1 MRSLIAMLLL
11 VAAAPAF
18 AQGGAA
24 WPNKAVRVI
33 IPYPPGG
40 GAEAAARFLANHF
53 TQAFGQSFVID
64 NRPGGNT
71 VIGAEAAA
79 KSAPDGYTL
88 FLTGGSTMSVQ
99 PLVFAGKLPFDPLGD
114 FAPVTMVSHF
124 PFFLLVPASLQVNT
138 LAELVAYAK
147 ARPGQISYASNGSG
161 TMAHLGM
168 EMLKQS
174 TGMDLL
180 HVPYKGFAPALPD
193 LLSGR
198 IGVMMAD
205 LAPVG
210 QQVRAGSLKVLA
222 ATSAQRSGFLPEVP
236 SVAELGNPGYE
247 IDVWFG
253 LFAPAKTAP
262 DIVSRLNVEA
272 RRYLTSPEAKDA
284 YGKVGHEPLYSAPD
298 AARARIV
305 QEQKAFAKA
314 VKDANL
320 KPE

>member
-1 MRSLIAMLLL
+1 MRKFLAVLLL
-11 VAAAPAF
+11 SLAGSAF
-18 AQGGAA
+18 GQA
-24 WPNKAVRVI
+24 WPTKPVRVI
-33 IPYPPGG
+33 VPFPPGG
-40 GAEAAARFLANHF
+40 GAEAAARFLASHF
-53 TQAFGQSFVID
+53 TQVFGQSFVID

-71 VIGAEAAA
+71 VIGTETVA
-79 KSAPDGYTL
+79 KAPADGYTL
-88 FLTGGSTMSVQ
+88 LVTGGSTMSIQ
-99 PLVFAGKLPFDPLGD
+99 PLVFAGKLPYDPLGD

-138 LAELVAYAK
+138 LAELVAFVK
-147 ARPGQISYASNGSG
+147 ARPGQVSYASNGSG

-180 HVPYKGFAPALPD
+180 HVPYKGFGPALPD

-198 IGVMMAD
+198 VGVMMAD

-210 QQVRAGSLKVLA
+210 QQIRAGSLKALA
-222 ATSAQRSGFLPEVP
+222 ATSTQRSAFLPEVP
-236 SVAELGNPGYE
+236 TVAELGNPGYE

-262 DIVSRLNVEA
+262 DIVARLNAEA
-272 RRYLTSPEAKDA
+272 RKYLESPAAKEA
-284 YGKVGHEPLYSAPD
+284 YGKVGHEPVYSSPD
-298 AARARIV
+298 TVRARIV

-320 KPE
+320 KSE

>member
-1 MRSLIAMLLL
+1 MRKLLAVLLL
-11 VAAAPAF
+11 SAAGSAF
-18 AQGGAA
+18 AQA
-24 WPNKAVRVI
+24 WPSKPVRVI

-53 TQAFGQSFVID
+53 TQAFGQPFVID

-138 LAELVAYAK
+138 LAELVALVK

-180 HVPYKGFAPALPD
+180 HVPYKGFGPALPD

-198 IGVMMAD
+198 VAVMMAD

-210 QQVRAGSLKVLA
+210 QQVRAGSLKALA
-222 ATSAQRSGFLPEVP
+222 ATSAQRSAFLPEVP
-236 SVAELGNPGYE
+236 TVAELGNPGYE

-262 DIVSRLNVEA
+262 DIVARLNAEA
-272 RRYLTSPEAKDA
+272 RKYLESPAAKEA
-284 YGKVGHEPLYSAPD
+284 YGKVGHEPVYSSPD
-298 AARARIV
+298 TVRARIV

-314 VKDANL
+314 VKDAGL